1 MKKLCIL
8 ASVLCFLFLFYACR
22 NQKQTDVKFTAGYL
36 LFDIG
41 AESMESIENCKII
54 HEGDLTEIV
63 LSDEDILLFAHY
75 KYQDNYP
82 LNELDEVFSY
92 PTTKRIQ
99 ICVGNENTLLY
110 LMQDGC
116 IVVKVGEAGFK
127 TYQADEKYLITPAK
141 YQELI
146 AKYVDN

>member
-1 MKKLCIL
+1 MELG
-8 ASVLCFLFLFYACR
+8 F
-22 NQKQTDVKFTAGYL
+22 L

-41 AESMESIENCKII
+41 AESMESIESCKII
-54 HEGDLTEIV
+54 HEGDPTEIV
-63 LSDEDILLFAHY
+63 LSDVDVLLFAHY
-75 KYQDNYP
+75 KYQDNCP
-82 LNELDEVFSY
+82 LKELDEVFSY